1 MLAKEWDKFIN
12 LIPRLRKKIHETAR
26 RNKKDKAAALRLTPT
41 QLDTLYTIATRSEW
55 RMSDLSRRLQ
65 VSAGSLTT
73 MINRLIEAGVVERER
88 CQQDRRVV
96 IVKLNAAGEALVQ
109 AKRQEFLQNLQLL
122 MADLSEADRAQLAEA
137 LGTVVD
143 ILNKIV

>member
-1 MLAKEWDKFIN
+1 M
-12 LIPRLRKKIHETAR
+12 
-26 RNKKDKAAALRLTPT
+26 
-41 QLDTLYTIATRSEW
+41 DTLYTIATRSEW